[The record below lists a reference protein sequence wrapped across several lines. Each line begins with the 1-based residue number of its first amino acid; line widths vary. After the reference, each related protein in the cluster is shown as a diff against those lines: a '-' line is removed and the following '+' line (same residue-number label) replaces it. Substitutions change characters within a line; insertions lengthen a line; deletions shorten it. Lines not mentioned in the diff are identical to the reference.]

1 MGTCLHEINCSSSPY
16 YTFNKY
22 WSIKKKQLGLAQSL
36 SDGKYIVIYNY
47 LSDFYSNIVESYAL
61 STLTLELL
69 FYPHG
74 KRLKCAHTHTHTHI
88 YMYILI

>member
-1 MGTCLHEINCSSSPY
+1 MGTCLHEINCSSLPY

-22 WSIKKKQLGLAQSL
+22 WSIKKKKQLGLAQSL

-47 LSDFYSNIVESYAL
+47 LSDFYSSIVESDAL

-74 KRLKCAHTHTHTHI
+74 KRLK
-88 YMYILI
+88 